1 MSDGSQLDLFDLDN
15 LDKEVYT
22 VGRITKAVIDLLGL
36 AIDEKDILLWK
47 DRLSYIEKHKD
58 EFDSEEQ
65 YIEHVKAIPDVIRNP
80 EYVGIHPNGSSI
92 EFIKKIDKNLM
103 VAVRINAKGNLAFR
117 TSYPIK
123 DTKLNNYI
131 ESGRVKKIE

>member
-1 MSDGSQLDLFDLDN
+1 MSDDNQLDLFDLDN

-22 VGRITKAVIDLLGL
+22 LGRITDEIIDLLGL
-36 AIDEKDILLWK
+36 TINQKDIIIWR
-47 DRLSYIEKHKD
+47 DRFSYIDKHKN
-58 EFDSEEQ
+58 EFDNEEQ

-80 EYVGIHPNGSSI
+80 EYVGVHPNGKSI

-103 VAVRINAKGNLAFR
+103 IAVRINKKGNLVFR

-123 DTKLNNYI
+123 DSKLNNYI
-131 ESGRVKKIE
+131 SSGRVKKVE

>member
-1 MSDGSQLDLFDLDN
+1 MSDDNRLDLFDLDN

-22 VGRITKAVIDLLGL
+22 IGRITDEIIDLLG
-36 AIDEKDILLWK
+36 ITINQKDIIIWR
-47 DRLSYIEKHKD
+47 DRFAYIDKHKN
-58 EFDSEEQ
+58 EFDNEKQ

-80 EYVGIHPNGSSI
+80 EYVGVHPSGKSI

-103 VAVRINAKGNLAFR
+103 IAVRINTKGNLVFR

-123 DTKLNNYI
+123 DSKLNNYI
-131 ESGRVKKIE
+131 SSGRVKKVE